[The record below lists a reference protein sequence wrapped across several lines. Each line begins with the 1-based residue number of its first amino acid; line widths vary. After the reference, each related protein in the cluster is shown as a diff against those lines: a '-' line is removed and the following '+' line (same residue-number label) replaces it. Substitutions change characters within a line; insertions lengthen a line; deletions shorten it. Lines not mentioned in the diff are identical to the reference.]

1 MRAGNDDRMDVD
13 LGPRRPLGLILFL
26 AYAASTLAQTSDDP
40 ARHYRRAQLAMASRD
55 YETAAESWQ
64 ALIALAPDL
73 PEARSN
79 LGLVYHLQRKY
90 EPAIEQ
96 FREALKQNPQ
106 LLAAKVLLGIDYYL
120 TSRPG
125 RAIEELEGARTLDPG
140 NAVGRK
146 WLAMSYLGTGR
157 YVTAINELHECRRLD
172 PKDHELVF
180 HLSRAYRKLSTKA
193 FLAVRQ
199 AGLESPWLFLLRGR
213 QFAQQ
218 GNARKALEE
227 LRHAARIDAGMPS
240 VHYRIAVLL
249 EAEGRLPAAAG
260 AYGRELA
267 NYPAHLRSAAGLI
280 RTLEKLG
287 MHTDARAV
295 QERALWFHRG
305 SPAAAKAL
313 QSAASEQDV
322 RIAPAAEDV
331 KRIRESLPSLGT
343 RANRSWAARAFDAL
357 HSGQPEKTLQ
367 LASSPEA
374 NGNTDQGRYWQARAY
389 LELDQPN
396 QALER
401 LALLHTRQPENV
413 EFTFYLQ
420 SAAEKLAI
428 EALKLFASLE
438 PESYR
443 TRQLRAEYYAAREE
457 NERAIEEYTQA
468 LALAPGASQ
477 LHLAI
482 GSLYLKQRKYEE
494 ALAAFENELRNDRY
508 SVTALNRA
516 GEVYL
521 ITGATDQAEKVLTQA
536 IAINP
541 ASASTSKTL
550 GRVYLKKGDYAKAV
564 EHLQSALRLGLRNDE
579 NLYYHLG
586 RAFRMLGNK
595 EEAEKNLAIVKRLKE
610 ARRSIAQ
617 ERLENSFEEQSEGRP
632 GTNPR

>member
-1 MRAGNDDRMDVD
+1 MDVD
-13 LGPRRPLGLILFL
+13 LGPRRPLRLILFL
-26 AYAASTLAQTSDDP
+26 AFAASTLAQTSDDP
-40 ARHYRRAQLAMASRD
+40 ARDYRRAQQAMASRD

-64 ALIALAPDL
+64 AVIALAPDL

-106 LLAAKVLLGIDYYL
+106 LLAAKVFLGIDYYL

-125 RAIEELEGARTLDPG
+125 RAIEELEGARGLDPQS
-140 NAVGRK
+140 AIARK
-146 WLAMSYLGTGR
+146 WLAMSYVQTER
-157 YVTAINELHECRRLD
+157 FANAITELEACRRLD
-172 PKDHELVF
+172 PKDHELIF
-180 HLSRAYRKLSTKA
+180 HLGRAYRKLSTKA
-193 FLAVRQ
+193 FLAVRR
-199 AGLESPWLFLLRGR
+199 AGLESPWLFLLRGER
-213 QFAQQ
+213 FAQQ
-218 GNARKALEE
+218 GDTGKALEE
-227 LRHAARIDAGMPS
+227 FRHAVRIDTRMPGI
-240 VHYRIAVLL
+240 HFQIAELL
-249 EAEGRLPAAAG
+249 EEKGRLPGAIG
-260 AYGRELA
+260 AYARELD

-280 RTLEKLG
+280 RTLGTLG
-287 MHTDARAV
+287 MHTDAEAV
-295 QERALWFHRG
+295 RERAGRFHQG

-313 QSAASEQDV
+313 QSEASQQDV
-322 RIAPAAEDV
+322 RIEPAAEDV
-331 KRIRESLPSLGT
+331 KRIRESLPTLGT
-343 RANRSWAARAFDAL
+343 RANPSWVARAFDAL
-357 HSGQPEKTLQ
+357 LSGQPRKTLQ

-374 NGNTDQGRYWQARAY
+374 SGSADQGRYWQARAY
-389 LELDQPN
+389 LELGQPN

-401 LALLHTRQPENV
+401 LALLHTRQPGNV
-413 EFTFYLQ
+413 EFAFYLQ

-428 EALKLFASLE
+428 ESLKLFASLE

-482 GSLYLKQRKYEE
+482 GLLYLKQRKYEE
-494 ALAAFENELRNDRY
+494 ALAAFEKELRNDRY

-579 NLYYHLG
+579 NVYYHLG
-586 RAFRMLGNK
+586 RAFRMLGNR
-595 EEAEKNLAIVKRLKE
+595 EEAEKSLAIVKRLKE
-610 ARRSIAQ
+610 ARRAIAQ
-617 ERLENSFEEQSEGRP
+617 ERLESSFEEQSEGRP
-632 GTNPR
+632 DTNPR

>member
-1 MRAGNDDRMDVD
+1 MRAGNDDRMDTD

-26 AYAASTLAQTSDDP
+26 AFAASTLAQTSDDP
-40 ARHYRRAQLAMASRD
+40 ARYYRRAQQAMASRD

-96 FREALKQNPQ
+96 FREALQQNPQ
-106 LLAAKVLLGIDYYL
+106 LLAAKVFLGIDYYL

-125 RAIEELEGARTLDPG
+125 LAITELEGARALDPQ
-140 NAVGRK
+140 NAMGRK
-146 WLAMSYLGTGR
+146 WLAMSYVQTER
-157 YVTAINELHECRRLD
+157 FASAITELEACRRLD
-172 PKDHELVF
+172 PKDHELIF
-180 HLSRAYRKLSTKA
+180 HLGRAYRKLSTKA
-193 FLAVRQ
+193 FHAVRL
-199 AGLESPWLFLLRGR
+199 AGLESPWLFLLRGER
-213 QFAQQ
+213 FAQQ
-218 GNARKALEE
+218 GDTGKALEE
-227 LRHAARIDAGMPS
+227 FRHAARIDAQMPG
-240 VHYRIAVLL
+240 VHYRIAELL
-249 EAEGRLPAAAG
+249 EEKGRLQKALG
-260 AYGRELA
+260 AYARELD

-280 RTLEKLG
+280 RTLGTLG
-287 MHTDARAV
+287 MHTDAEAV
-295 QERALWFHRG
+295 RERARRFHEA

-313 QSAASEQDV
+313 ESAASQQDV
-322 RIAPAAEDV
+322 RIEPAAEDV
-331 KRIRESLPSLGT
+331 KRIRASLPSLGT

-413 EFTFYLQ
+413 EFAFYLQ

-428 EALKLFASLE
+428 EALKSFASLE

-494 ALAAFENELRNDRY
+494 ALAAFEKELRNDRY
-508 SVTALNRA
+508 SVTALTRA
-516 GEVYL
+516 GEVYFV
-521 ITGATDQAEKVLTQA
+521 TGATDEAEKVLTQA

-541 ASASTSKTL
+541 ASASTNKTL
-550 GRVYLKKGDYAKAV
+550 GRVYFKKGEYAKSV
-564 EHLQSALRLGLRNDE
+564 EHLQTALRLGVREDE

-586 RAFRMLGNK
+586 RAFRMLGNR

-617 ERLENSFEEQSEGRP
+617 ERLESSFEEQSEGRP